1 MTRKK
6 DKAGEAKPHVPI
18 AGGASESYLEIDATE
33 YAEARRDPA
42 VRKLLEKA
50 DRYAESL
57 RAQGRLDD
65 R

>member
-6 DKAGEAKPHVPI
+6 DQSGDVKPHVPI

-33 YAEARRDPA
+33 YAKARQDPT
-42 VRKLLEKA
+42 VRRLLEKA

-65 R
+65 